1 MVVGDLEERGLQ
13 YDNITAHSERC
24 SFHAASRTHYFS
36 LGASRKMTSVMELLV
51 APLKVFA
58 GLGLSPFQAF
68 VVIGMLTSGAIM
80 NWTYNFN
87 NHDDDGDD
95 DHHE

>member
-1 MVVGDLEERGLQ
+1 MAYVL
-13 YDNITAHSERC
+13 
-24 SFHAASRTHYFS
+24 
-36 LGASRKMTSVMELLV
+36 ELLV

-58 GLGLSPFQAF
+58 GIGLSPFQAF

-87 NHDDDGDD
+87 SHDDDDDD

>member
-1 MVVGDLEERGLQ
+1 
-13 YDNITAHSERC
+13 
-24 SFHAASRTHYFS
+24 
-36 LGASRKMTSVMELLV
+36 MTSVMELLV

-58 GLGLSPFQAF
+58 GVGLSPFQAF

-87 NHDDDGDD
+87 NHDDDDDD

>member
-1 MVVGDLEERGLQ
+1 MRLRRKRFTKSLHTL
-13 YDNITAHSERC
+13 N
-24 SFHAASRTHYFS
+24 RTLHLS
-36 LGASRKMTSVMELLV
+36 HCTRTKHLPIGATRKMTSVMELLV

-58 GLGLSPFQAF
+58 GVGLSPFQAF

-87 NHDDDGDD
+87 NHDDDDDD